1 MAARV
6 FVLKKA
12 AKCADCRKELPAGTQ
27 VRGYPLP
34 SGGWK
39 IYCMKHPK
47 GEGQP
52 AGNPPPANN
61 SPTTGNPKPAGSP
74 KPEGNVPAE
83 SWDEV
88 LERLKQVEAKLDR
101 LLALMEGK
109 DENTSP
115 RQRKEGDGR

>member
-12 AKCADCRKELPAGTQ
+12 AKCADCGKELPAGTQ

-34 SGGWK
+34 NGGWK
-39 IYCMKHPK
+39 IYCLKHPK
-47 GEGQP
+47 DEDGQ
-52 AGNPPPANN
+52 AA
-61 SPTTGNPKPAGSP
+61 GNPKPAGSP
-74 KPEGNVPAE
+74 KPKGNTPAE

-115 RQRKEGDGR
+115 RQRKEGDGQ

>member
-12 AKCADCRKELPAGTQ
+12 AKCADCGKELPAGAQ

-34 SGGWK
+34 KGGWK
-39 IYCMKHPK
+39 IYCLKHQK
-47 GEGQP
+47 GEGQA
-52 AGNPPPANN
+52 AGNPPQSNPPPANK
-61 SPTTGNPKPAGSP
+61 PKPAGSP
-74 KPEGNVPAE
+74 KPEGIAPAE

-101 LLALMEGK
+101 LIALIEGK

-115 RQRKEGDGR
+115 RPPVEGDAQ

>member
-1 MAARV
+1 V

-12 AKCADCRKELPAGTQ
+12 AKCADCGKELPAGTQ

-34 SGGWK
+34 NGGWK
-39 IYCMKHPK
+39 IYCLKHPK
-47 GEGQP
+47 EENGKE
-52 AGNPPPANN
+52 AGNPPPAN
-61 SPTTGNPKPAGSP
+61 SNPKPAGSP
-74 KPEGNVPAE
+74 KPKGITPAE

-115 RQRKEGDGR
+115 RQRKEGDGQ